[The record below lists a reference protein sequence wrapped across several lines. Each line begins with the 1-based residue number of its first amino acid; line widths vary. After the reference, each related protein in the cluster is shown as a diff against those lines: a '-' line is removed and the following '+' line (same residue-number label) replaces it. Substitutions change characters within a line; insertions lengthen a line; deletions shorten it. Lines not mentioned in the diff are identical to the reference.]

1 MIKTDVKPNV
11 LVIGDLMI
19 DAYLIGNC
27 NRVAIDAPVPVVDVV
42 EEIDVLGGAGNVVRN
57 LTSLGANV
65 SVMSVIGAGG
75 NAKLLKH
82 MLDELETKSFLL
94 EQKGRK
100 TSKKTRVMSNNQQIF
115 RFDHESRN
123 NISFDNVKVL
133 YSKLQEKIKAYDVIL
148 LADYGKGILTT
159 DFTKKIIDYANKHNV
174 KTIVDPF
181 GSNYS
186 KYEGATMIIPNKN
199 EASKVTEID
208 IENNDRL
215 LDALKEMKNK
225 FKTKESI
232 ITLSENGV
240 AVLNVDNK
248 LSVLPTV
255 PLEVY
260 DITGSG
266 DTFFAAIGYAIAAG
280 NDVLTSV
287 EFANLATGI
296 VLRKAGTS
304 TASMDE
310 ILSEQTILDRKI
322 IQAHL
327 SCNLK

>member
-1 MIKTDVKPNV
+1 MIKTEEKPNV

-19 DAYLIGNC
+19 DAYIIGNC
-27 NRVAIDAPVPVVDVV
+27 SRIAVDAPVPVVDIK

-57 LTSLGANV
+57 LASLGANV
-65 SVMSVIGAGG
+65 SVMSVTGDGQNG
-75 NAKLLKH
+75 KELKH
-82 MLDELETKSFLL
+82 LLDQIETKSFIL

-100 TSKKTRVMSNNQQIF
+100 TSRKTRVMSNGKQIF
-115 RFDHESRN
+115 RFDHESKN
-123 NISFDNVKVL
+123 NISFDNVKAL

-148 LADYGKGILTT
+148 LADYGKGILTN
-159 DFTKKIIDYANKHNV
+159 DFTRKIIDYANKHNV

-181 GSNYS
+181 GDNYS
-186 KYEGATMIIPNKN
+186 KYEGAYMIIPNKN
-199 EASKVTEID
+199 EAAKVTEID

-225 FKTKESI
+225 FNTKESI

-240 AVLNVDNK
+240 AVLNADNK

-266 DTFFAAIGYAIAAG
+266 DTFFAAMGYAIGAG
-280 NDVLTSV
+280 TDIMKSV

-304 TASMDE
+304 TASMEE
-310 ILSEQTILDRKI
+310 IESEQTILDRKI
-322 IQAHL
+322 IQEHL